1 MEPIV
6 TKYSTPSHPHQIDIL
21 VGADDD
27 IAPAR
32 LPTAR
37 VEHVVTI
44 SEVRHRIDNPAR
56 AGFGF
61 GLGFFAA
68 QAMFR
73 LCLFLVLFG
82 LLAIFAVRA
91 LAMLGL

>member
-1 MEPIV
+1 MEPIGP
-6 TKYSTPSHPHQIDIL
+6 KNNTPSYSHRVDIL
-21 VGADDD
+21 VGDDNE

-32 LPTAR
+32 TPTAR
-37 VEHVVTI
+37 VEHIVTV
-44 SEVRHRIDNPAR
+44 SEVRHRIDRPVR

-68 QAMFR
+68 QAVFR

-82 LLAIFAVRA
+82 LLAIFALRA
-91 LAMLGL
+91 LASLGL